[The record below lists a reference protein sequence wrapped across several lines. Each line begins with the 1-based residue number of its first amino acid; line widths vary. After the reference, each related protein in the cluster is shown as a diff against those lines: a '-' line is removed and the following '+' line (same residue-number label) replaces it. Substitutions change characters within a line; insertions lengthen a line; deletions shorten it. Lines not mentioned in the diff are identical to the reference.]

1 MERRDFLSKAS
12 LTFAASLASVEV
24 GARDVVDLPKISEL
38 AVVAIGELLPPGV
51 QDFEFRLGV
60 LNGME
65 FVELSAIEAHGQLFY
80 DLDGGMWK

>member
-12 LTFAASLASVEV
+12 LTFAASLAAVEV

-51 QDFEFRLGV
+51 LEFEFRLGV

-65 FVELSAIEAHGQLFY
+65 FIELRALGPQGPLFF
-80 DLDGGMWK
+80 DVSMGNWG